1 MPVGRWRRERRRAE
15 EERGAVA
22 VELVVILPI
31 LVVIVFGTIEFG
43 RVLNTQIA
51 LTGAAREGARVMAI
65 HNDPS
70 QAQTAV
76 LQAASMS
83 PAPTVTVTPTSCTR
97 GDNVTVRAQ
106 RQVPIN
112 VPFFGNPTFALEG
125 VGVMR
130 CGG

>member
-1 MPVGRWRRERRRAE
+1 
-15 EERGAVA
+15 
-22 VELVVILPI
+22 VILPI

-65 HNDPS
+65 HNDPT
-70 QAQTAV
+70 QAEGAV

-83 PAPTVTVTPTSCTR
+83 PAPTVVVTPTSCTR

-106 RQVPIN
+106 RQVPIS
-112 VPFFGNPTFALEG
+112 VPFFGSPTFSLEG